1 MKKTITLELDRV
13 RTLKFTLNSLEI
25 IEDLT
30 GESLD
35 KIGQSMNMK
44 TLKALLFA
52 GLVHEDKELT
62 AEQVGDMIEFDDL
75 ERVSSA
81 LSEALGG
88 LK

>member
-30 GESLD
+30 GQSLD

-62 AEQVGDMIEFDDL
+62 PEQIGDMIEVGDL
-75 ERVSSA
+75 ERVSQA

>member
-30 GESLD
+30 GQSLD

-44 TLKALLFA
+44 TLKALLYA

-62 AEQVGDMIEFDDL
+62 AERIGDMIEVGDL
-75 ERVSSA
+75 ERVSQA